1 MTGTAE
7 ILTGPWCGAARWWF
21 GALDCR
27 SFVVGGREWTAH
39 VAGIHV
45 ARFDVWIQLD
55 MAGVVPRSLVLHIT
69 RGMNV
74 PDAVAAIESMIAVDG
89 DSPTEIETPRTI
101 VFEHPLQRNRNA
113 SSMALA
119 HVVCWRSFCRGRRS
133 STASCASFTG
143 TPNRSS
149 GSLLTRQTRTRLKEC
164 WS

>member
-27 SFVVGGREWTAH
+27 SFVVSGREWTAH

-89 DSPTEIETPRTI
+89 ETTFTEIETPRT
-101 VFEHPLQRNRNA
+101 
-113 SSMALA
+113 S
-119 HVVCWRSFCRGRRS
+119 RSRTPVPEESERGERS
-133 STASCASFTG
+133 PS
-143 TPNRSS
+143 
-149 GSLLTRQTRTRLKEC
+149 E
-164 WS
+164 

>member
-1 MTGTAE
+1 MTATAE

-27 SFVVGGREWTAH
+27 SFVVGGREWTTH

-55 MAGVVPRSLVLHIT
+55 LAGAAPRSFVLHIT

-89 DSPTEIETPRTI
+89 EQL
-101 VFEHPLQRNRNA
+101 H
-113 SSMALA
+113 
-119 HVVCWRSFCRGRRS
+119 
-133 STASCASFTG
+133 
-143 TPNRSS
+143 
-149 GSLLTRQTRTRLKEC
+149 
-164 WS
+164 

>member
-1 MTGTAE
+1 MVWRACGNTRDVKKYLPTLQQFARDPRDGQPPSHIVSLDSTCRKRKMRPLSRLNNPPTVGQPSARSIMTGTAE

-89 DSPTEIETPRTI
+89 DSL
-101 VFEHPLQRNRNA
+101 H
-113 SSMALA
+113 
-119 HVVCWRSFCRGRRS
+119 
-133 STASCASFTG
+133 
-143 TPNRSS
+143 
-149 GSLLTRQTRTRLKEC
+149 
-164 WS
+164 